1 MGEEFMNEGIKPDEE
16 LRRAL
21 LEMLAEDMSTR
32 EELASDG
39 SLFEGYHP
47 RMEAVHRRNSARLA
61 EIFDGRGWPGLSLAG
76 EDGEEAAWVI
86 VQHSIGEPAF
96 QRRGLELLKEAAAR
110 GEAPP
115 WQVAYLED
123 RIRACEGRPQVY
135 GTQYDWDDNGE
146 MSPYPPIEDAE
157 NVDERRRA
165 LGLGTLEA
173 NMKRMRA
180 GVAASTEKPPA
191 DLAKRRKEE
200 DEWARSVGW
209 RA

>member
-1 MGEEFMNEGIKPDEE
+1 MV
-16 LRRAL
+16 
-21 LEMLAEDMSTR
+21 AEDRATR

-47 RMEAVHRRNSARLA
+47 RMEAVHRRNAARLSA
-61 EIFDGRGWPGLSLAG
+61 IIGERGWPGVSLAG
-76 EDGEEAAWVI
+76 DDGEDAAWII

-96 QRRGLELLKEAAAR
+96 QRRGLELLKRAAAQ

-115 WQVAYLED
+115 WQAAYLED
-123 RIRACEGRPQVY
+123 RIRACEGRPQIY
-135 GTQYDWDDNGE
+135 GTQYDWDEGGE

-165 LGLGTLEA
+165 VGLETLEE
-173 NMKRMRA
+173 NLTRMRA
-180 GVAASTEKPPA
+180 GVAASSEKPPSDVA
-191 DLAKRRKEE
+191 ARRREA

-209 RA
+209 RG

>member
-1 MGEEFMNEGIKPDEE
+1 MNGGTMIDEE

-21 LEMLAEDMSTR
+21 LDMLDEDSSTR
-32 EELASDG
+32 EELARDG

-61 EIFDGRGWPGLSLAG
+61 GIFDERGWPGVSLAG
-76 EDGEEAAWVI
+76 ADGEDAAWVI

-96 QRRGLELLKEAAAR
+96 QRRALELLKEATAR

-115 WQVAYLED
+115 WQAAYLED

-165 LGLGTLEA
+165 VGLGTLEA
-173 NMKRMRA
+173 NLRAMRA
-180 GVAASTEKPPA
+180 GVAASTEKPPP
-191 DLAKRRKEE
+191 DLARRRKDE
-200 DEWARSVGW
+200 DDWARFVGW